1 MSIFHSFMTIF
12 LNKFGGDQFLFV
24 QLVNSSGQNTAIRK
38 SGSFNN
44 RSDDNVLVVCAV
56 TDALLFKCTADVF
69 Y

>member
-1 MSIFHSFMTIF
+1 MTIF

-56 TDALLFKCTADVF
+56 TDALSFKCTADVF

>member
-1 MSIFHSFMTIF
+1 M
-12 LNKFGGDQFLFV
+12 

-56 TDALLFKCTADVF
+56 TDALSFKCTADVF